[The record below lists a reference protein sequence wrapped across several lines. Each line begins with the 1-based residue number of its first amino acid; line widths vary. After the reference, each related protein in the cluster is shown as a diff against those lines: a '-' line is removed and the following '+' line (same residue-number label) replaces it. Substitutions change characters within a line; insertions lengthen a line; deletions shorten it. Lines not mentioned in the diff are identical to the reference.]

1 MCTKGRELTSKNTA
15 NRVPTSARVR
25 LVYTTTPAV
34 VDNLLKLLENSI
46 TRWPTLNIHCESAP
60 HFSAVISS
68 EVINPHLLAQQNDA
82 IPPTSPVTL
91 NNSITEL
98 ESSLIE
104 NNFLED
110 SKNEEHKLLMAA
122 KIGTALLEENKIL
135 KGEKFKLETKL
146 AIVEG
151 KLEEM
156 EINEGKHIGRNE
168 ILLQQ
173 FAESQEQLG
182 KEKKLRQEA
191 QAIFEDHDLKLGQL
205 IDNHL
210 KEIDQ
215 QEKTILMLQ
224 KKLESQ
230 EVTYKTH
237 KDSYTQTDSSATET
251 SKQSQSSPPIVI
263 ELTEIK
269 TKLDQ
274 VELAIKSFTIKSRTE
289 STLPPQVAQ
298 NRSRQHSLPLRRK
311 TSTGTKNNVFSVS
324 LQAAKHK
331 KQTIPRQECTV
342 LARESQGQL
351 RASQTCQDREY
362 QRETMTTVTFNRQPP
377 CTTHKLEDGETL
389 EEFFTKNIA
398 NCEKISET
406 HKRTSQNIPAEVGQI
421 STETLEIDSSSNN
434 QQTTNEPTSPSTAF
448 FPHSFL
454 EQTQYKKQRYRT
466 KIFLRTRSNL

>member
-1 MCTKGRELTSKNTA
+1 MPSKYPCGICEIGVKFSGIKCTGPCQTWYHSGCEKIKEKDLKKWAPHVIEKWQCTK
-15 NRVPTSARVR
+15 
-25 LVYTTTPAV
+25 
-34 VDNLLKLLENSI
+34 
-46 TRWPTLNIHCESAP
+46 C
-60 HFSAVISS
+60 S
-68 EVINPHLLAQQNDA
+68 EVINPCLLAQKTDA
-82 IPPTSPVTL
+82 IPLTSPVTL

-110 SKNEEHKLLMAA
+110 SNKEEHKLLMAA

-151 KLEEM
+151 KLEEI
-156 EINEGKHIGRNE
+156 EINEGKYIGRIE

-182 KEKKLRQEA
+182 KEKTLRQEA

-210 KEIDQ
+210 KKIDQ

-224 KKLESQ
+224 KKLEI
-230 EVTYKTH
+230 TKLT
-237 KDSYTQTDSSATET
+237 
-251 SKQSQSSPPIVI
+251 PIVI
-263 ELTEIK
+263 ELTEIE

-274 VELAIKSFTIKSRTE
+274 VELVIKSFAIEPRTD

-311 TSTGTKNNVFSVS
+311 TMSHSI
-324 LQAAKHK
+324 Q

-342 LARESQGQL
+342 LARESQRQL
-351 RASQTCQDREY
+351 RASKTCQDREY
-362 QRETMTTVTFNRQPP
+362 QRETVTTVTFNRQPP
-377 CTTHKLEDGETL
+377 CTAHKLEDGETL

-406 HKRTSQNIPAEVGQI
+406 HKRTSQNIPAEIGQI

>member
-1 MCTKGRELTSKNTA
+1 MTSKYPCGICEIGVKFSGIKCTGPYQTWYHSGCEKIKEKNLKKWAPNVIEKWQCTK
-15 NRVPTSARVR
+15 
-25 LVYTTTPAV
+25 
-34 VDNLLKLLENSI
+34 
-46 TRWPTLNIHCESAP
+46 C
-60 HFSAVISS
+60 S
-68 EVINPHLLAQQNDA
+68 EVINPRLVAQQTDA

-98 ESSLIE
+98 KSSLIE

-110 SKNEEHKLLMAA
+110 SNNEEHKLLMAA

-156 EINEGKHIGRNE
+156 AIYEGKYIGKIE

-182 KEKKLRQEA
+182 KEKKLCQEA

-210 KEIDQ
+210 KKKDQ

-251 SKQSQSSPPIVI
+251 FKQSQSSPPIVI

-274 VELAIKSFTIKSRTE
+274 VELAIKSFAIKSRTE
-289 STLPPQVAQ
+289 STLYPQVAQ

-311 TSTGTKNNVFSVS
+311 TMSQV
-324 LQAAKHK
+324 AKHK

-362 QRETMTTVTFNRQPP
+362 QRETMTSVTFNRQPP
-377 CTTHKLEDGETL
+377 CTAHKLEEGETL

-398 NCEKISET
+398 NCENNSKT